1 MTHRP
6 PRRISPECC
15 GAERGGAAQPR
26 TCREGPAQGRVAL
39 LAPLPPGSPHP
50 RPAPAARPH
59 LGAEPERRSSGELGA
74 RRWASGAAAGECGAE
89 RGWGSERGE
98 RLCAGCPSDPRR
110 IGAAPAERVRGRCGT
125 GRAGGPPGS
134 GAPRAVAAITA
145 RSWGS
150 RLAERAGIARR
161 CSPRGSA

>member
-1 MTHRP
+1 MPHRP

-89 RGWGSERGE
+89 RGWGRSGGKGSAPVAPRTP
-98 RLCAGCPSDPRR
+98 AGSGLPPRSAFGG
-110 IGAAPAERVRGRCGT
+110 GA